1 MRDWRRY
8 YPDERFKIPQ
18 TGPGQ
23 GKEYQSPYDVPS
35 AELQDVIQRRLAPY
49 EVVTLDLSVAGVQE
63 FKIPGQAIVA
73 YGWETSDGFLR
84 TVDTTASLQMFL
96 EDTYP
101 GPDPLVLGA
110 PIRAGFP
117 LKHARGFR
125 GPFSKFTLS
134 WIAQSGVS
142 VDVVIHRFI
151 DLPWIDGES
160 CT

>member
-1 MRDWRRY
+1 MKEWDKY
-8 YPDERFKIPQ
+8 YQGERFKIPES
-18 TGPGQ
+18 GPGK
-23 GKEYQSPYDVPS
+23 GREIISPYDVPS
-35 AELQDVIQRRLAPY
+35 AELQDVIQRRLAPF
-49 EVVTLDLSVAGVQE
+49 EVISLNLATAGIQE
-63 FKIPGQAIVA
+63 FKIPGQAIVV

-101 GPDPLVLGA
+101 GPNPSILGA
-110 PIRAGFP
+110 PIRPGFP

-134 WIAQSGVS
+134 WIAQAGVS
-142 VDVVIHRFI
+142 VDIVVHRFVG
-151 DLPWIDGES
+151 LPWIDGES